1 MKRYIRSNRIL
12 GRTYDYDYSKVSISI
27 YASSKMFD
35 IHPIAKNSAE
45 YRKLETNIWQEYK
58 SICPYYK
65 YEDLFSFFYKG
76 RWKNTDNG
84 IQFITTTWM
93 LPDDNLA
100 EYDENILKPVPLE
113 YVYRAVSIPEYEYIL
128 KTGQIKSNLSMN
140 LGDEVTRGLTCYHT
154 SFPGWY
160 LPENGGYILKVKV
173 TPDMFL
179 DDRDEYIKTSS
190 PVSINNIVEVNGI
203 PV

>member
-1 MKRYIRSNRIL
+1 MKIYI
-12 GRTYDYDYSKVSISI
+12 K
-27 YASSKMFD
+27 ASSINKMSN
-35 IHPIAKNSAE
+35 IQPIIKNSTE
-45 YRKLETNIWQEYK
+45 YKKLESDIWREYK
-58 SICPYYK
+58 NICPYYI
-65 YEDLFSFFYKG
+65 YENLFSFFYKG

-93 LPDDNLA
+93 TPEDNLS
-100 EYDENILKPVPLE
+100 EYNEDILKPVPLE
-113 YVYRAVSIPEYEYIL
+113 YVYRAVSVAEYEYIL

-179 DDRDEYIKTSS
+179 DDRDEYIKTASS
-190 PVSINNIVEVNGI
+190 VSINNVVEVNGI
-203 PV
+203 RI